1 MPALI
6 ILAMY
11 SVLIILYIIT
21 CFFVVYHLVNF
32 SLNPQMKVSMLISF
46 VLLAGGLLAY
56 NGLLFFSIDW
66 NDLVYNLI
74 T

>member
-6 ILAMY
+6 ILALY
-11 SVLIILYIIT
+11 GVLILLYIIT
-21 CFFVVYHLVNF
+21 CFFVVYHLANF
-32 SLNPQMKVSMLISF
+32 SLNSPMKVIMLFTF

-66 NDLVYNLI
+66 NSLVYNLI
-74 T
+74 A